1 MSAKEKLREMIDGK
15 IPFNYAEYE
24 RLWQKSK
31 TETIAE
37 IQKNLEVAR
46 SIQENFEVAQHVF
59 SLHPMEVKAEA
70 KSLPQNTR
78 VAVMTETL
86 NFLQTKFPNTLTVK
100 SLKYLETDKNLLSE
114 LLEHLRQKGLLIL

>member
-24 RLWQKSK
+24 QLWQKSK
-31 TETIAE
+31 TETVAE
-37 IQKNLEVAR
+37 IQKNLEAAR
-46 SIQENFEVAQHVF
+46 AIQENFEVAQHVF

-70 KSLPQNTR
+70 KSLPLNTR
-78 VAVMTETL
+78 VEVMTETL

-114 LLEHLRQKGLLIL
+114 LLDHLRQKGLLIL

>member
-1 MSAKEKLREMIDGK
+1 MSAKEKLQMMLDGK
-15 IPFNYAEYE
+15 VPFNYAEYE

-31 TETIAE
+31 TESVAE

-46 SIQENFEVAQHVF
+46 SVQENLEVASKVF

-70 KSLPQNTR
+70 KSLPLNTR
-78 VAVMTETL
+78 VEVMTETL

-100 SLKYLETDKNLLSE
+100 SLKYLQTDKNLLSE